1 MVIRIDIPVIGV
13 ILMQIH
19 EVGIDTPSS
28 FIPFLY
34 RVGIDP
40 KKYNENG
47 QTKNEQGKGF
57 DLVFGVQM

>member
-1 MVIRIDIPVIGV
+1 
-13 ILMQIH
+13 MQIH
-19 EVGIDTPSS
+19 EVGIDAPSS